1 MTLPENHARTGEPDS
16 SVGELVKRASEQ
28 LSELVRGEMRLARA
42 ELAEKGKRA
51 GLGGGLLGG
60 AALIAVIGL
69 QALVATAIALLALAV
84 SVWAAAA
91 IVTGVLFV
99 IAAVLALLGK
109 KQVARAVPPAPEAA
123 IDSVK
128 ADVEE
133 IKGRAHR

>member
-1 MTLPENHARTGEPDS
+1 MSLPENNARIGESDA

-42 ELAEKGKRA
+42 ELTEKGKRA

-91 IVTGVLFV
+91 IVTGALFV
-99 IAAVLALLGK
+99 IAAVLAFLGK

>member
-1 MTLPENHARTGEPDS
+1 MSLPEHNARIGESDS

-42 ELAEKGKRA
+42 ELTEKGKRA

-60 AALIAVIGL
+60 AALIAVIAL

-91 IVTGVLFV
+91 IVTGALFV

>member
-1 MTLPENHARTGEPDS
+1 MSLPENNARIGESDS

-42 ELAEKGKRA
+42 ELTEKGRRA
-51 GLGGGLLGG
+51 RLGGGLLGG

-69 QALVATAIALLALAV
+69 QALAATAIALLALAV

-91 IVTGVLFV
+91 IVTGALFV